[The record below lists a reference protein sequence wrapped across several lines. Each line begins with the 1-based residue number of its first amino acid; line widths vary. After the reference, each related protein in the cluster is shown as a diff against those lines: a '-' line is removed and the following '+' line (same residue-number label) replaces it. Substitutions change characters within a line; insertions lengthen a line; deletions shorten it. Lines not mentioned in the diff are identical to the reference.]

1 MNKKDNADKI
11 KRLEESIEKSKQI
24 IEKEQEKI
32 KKNQK
37 EIKTLQDLEIQGIIN
52 ELNIPYNELKT
63 YLKEYKK

>member
-11 KRLEESIEKSKQI
+11 KKLEESIEKSKQT

-32 KKNQK
+32 KKMQK

-52 ELNIPYNELKT
+52 ELNIPYNELKK
-63 YLKEYKK
+63 YLKEYRK